1 MIEIKGE
8 IDYHKKEVQILK
20 DEKELLNQV
29 LSKKTEEGDVHMKMK
44 ISHLKEELDRHY
56 QY

>member
-44 ISHLKEELDRHY
+44 ISHLKEELDWHY

>member
-1 MIEIKGE
+1 MVEIKQE

-20 DEKELLNQV
+20 DEKELLKHV
-29 LSKKTEEGDVHMKMK
+29 LAKKTEEGDTHMKMR
-44 ISHLKEELDRHY
+44 IDHVKEELDRHY